1 MGIFAQL
8 WEVYKERGSEVM
20 VHRTVNAKLGSDGD
34 APAVAAFVREA
45 EVFLAD
51 EDMLLLMLSVGLD
64 GLYETQFSFVG
75 VLLREEVLQPKLVDI
90 LLEKF
95 SASMDAQLMEKNVP
109 KLILRELRWMDLV
122 VDSRQLIAKLI
133 GALPAFSAS
142 LQRDIIYILPELASD
157 EDSVV
162 RLQLLVVN
170 TLLELIRSEAA
181 LVTCCI
187 EALGNF
193 NVLTDQTSAV
203 VECVLERLDSSPLA
217 DLPAIVKYL
226 VQETP
231 MTDVEQIVD
240 QLREQLSTTLAFQD
254 SAATASQAS
263 SNDEALILGSIIQGF
278 YFREELARI
287 FAARI
292 QTVERLKL
300 LDLWILFGATSIPQH
315 QTRMEKL
322 FLRKTQAGLI
332 NTDLLVRGIAAHGN
346 ALKAYFPSILS
357 LAGKLLMQSSDVS
370 CVQMG
375 SMLFE
380 LLFEE
385 FSVGS
390 TDASSSTRIAYY
402 QGEVRALSCL
412 CGSSCFAFVVPQVRK
427 MYDVLFAVGGHE
439 DSDLCNILLKQAFHQ
454 ETRYR
459 CFGILGAVSR
469 LGRLLQ
475 FFRETTA
482 PTARGGAD
490 GSETG
495 REPLKTTLKT
505 SAAKEFTVCMTELH
519 RSYLSDT
526 KCFGFMLEELTDFIG
541 NLELDELGLVLV
553 SNIFNYYLEFFQTR
567 FMEDF
572 DVAHSAQYS
581 KTVMSGAMKSELWLN
596 IDAKNLS
603 RLETILLD
611 EVLPFCPAFAVPR
624 LSGGG
629 IDQHQSFGKTKS
641 LFDPT
646 ERKKPGRPPKVSATV
661 DRATLVKKSF
671 LPLKSEVISI
681 LAFPRV
687 LDSVIRGGSSDRLET
702 AGGERSNGFA
712 LKTVRIE
719 LLFSL
724 FRYHM
729 DWCSGEEK
737 PKSSFS
743 WGTVAHT
750 SGRKENVL
758 AHDVA
763 SKSSSRLLAELST
776 AGVLNAAEKYACH
789 FLAVIKEHGEDE
801 SASEDEETKEG
812 DQPAP
817 STSLVKRILCEY
829 LEIMVL
835 FLNHERGASKNDPA
849 ADVIHV
855 QQLQSLL
862 LPESERAEYTSS
874 DSSSL
879 IKV

>member
-20 VHRTVNAKLGSDGD
+20 VHRTVNTKLGSDGD

-95 SASMDAQLMEKNVP
+95 SASVDAQLMGKNVP

-157 EDSVV
+157 EDSV
-162 RLQLLVVN
+162 LVVN

-226 VQETP
+226 VQEGP

-254 SAATASQAS
+254 SAVTASQAS

-278 YFREELARI
+278 YFREELART

-292 QTVERLKL
+292 HTVERLKL

-315 QTRMEKL
+315 QAKMEKL
-322 FLRKTQAGLI
+322 FLNKIRSGLI

-346 ALKAYFPSILS
+346 ALKTYFPSILS
-357 LAGKLLMQSSDVS
+357 LAGKLLMQSLDAS

-375 SMLFE
+375 SMLYAV
-380 LLFEE
+380 LFEE

-412 CGSSCFAFVVPQVRK
+412 CGSSRFAFV
-427 MYDVLFAVGGHE
+427 
-439 DSDLCNILLKQAFHQ
+439 
-454 ETRYR
+454 
-459 CFGILGAVSR
+459 
-469 LGRLLQ
+469 
-475 FFRETTA
+475 
-482 PTARGGAD
+482 
-490 GSETG
+490 
-495 REPLKTTLKT
+495 
-505 SAAKEFTVCMTELH
+505 
-519 RSYLSDT
+519 
-526 KCFGFMLEELTDFIG
+526 
-541 NLELDELGLVLV
+541 
-553 SNIFNYYLEFFQTR
+553 
-567 FMEDF
+567 
-572 DVAHSAQYS
+572 
-581 KTVMSGAMKSELWLN
+581 
-596 IDAKNLS
+596 
-603 RLETILLD
+603 
-611 EVLPFCPAFAVPR
+611 
-624 LSGGG
+624 
-629 IDQHQSFGKTKS
+629 
-641 LFDPT
+641 
-646 ERKKPGRPPKVSATV
+646 
-661 DRATLVKKSF
+661 
-671 LPLKSEVISI
+671 
-681 LAFPRV
+681 
-687 LDSVIRGGSSDRLET
+687 
-702 AGGERSNGFA
+702 
-712 LKTVRIE
+712 
-719 LLFSL
+719 
-724 FRYHM
+724 
-729 DWCSGEEK
+729 
-737 PKSSFS
+737 
-743 WGTVAHT
+743 
-750 SGRKENVL
+750 
-758 AHDVA
+758 
-763 SKSSSRLLAELST
+763 
-776 AGVLNAAEKYACH
+776 
-789 FLAVIKEHGEDE
+789 
-801 SASEDEETKEG
+801 
-812 DQPAP
+812 
-817 STSLVKRILCEY
+817 
-829 LEIMVL
+829 
-835 FLNHERGASKNDPA
+835 
-849 ADVIHV
+849 
-855 QQLQSLL
+855 
-862 LPESERAEYTSS
+862 
-874 DSSSL
+874 
-879 IKV
+879 